1 MIKITEGL
9 VINGRTIVGDQYE
22 QRIIDN
28 FSAMILSVQ
37 NAREIEAQHK
47 EYIIELLSDQL
58 KVELQA
64 IA

>member
-9 VINGRTIVGDQYE
+9 VINGQTIVGDQYE
-22 QRIIDN
+22 QKIIDN

-58 KVELQA
+58 NIELQA
-64 IA
+64 IV